1 MGIQPLTLTRHSS
14 GSLTGY
20 GTIIFFSVLLAQQ
33 HVLHLLCKTKFFLYM
48 QKIRFF
54 LQPTRSGRGLIALAG
69 LTIAGLSMTVARG
82 FITGNWWFFIM
93 LTWNLFLAWFPL
105 GVVLVLRDLRA
116 SAAERPLFG
125 STEVLLAG
133 LTVWLAFLPNA
144 PYIITDLF
152 HIQHVPM
159 PLLWFDTMTLFVFAM
174 TGLLCGLYSTL
185 LVHRMLRPLLGTAQT
200 WLLMLGCQFLS
211 GFGIYLGR
219 FGRWNSWNVL
229 SSPVDLVRAI
239 VFAYRDHLSIKLTLA
254 YGFVLVVLYVSFWW
268 YKEQEEPATVTD
280 GL

>member
-1 MGIQPLTLTRHSS
+1 MKANRLSVLQRYLRRSNRGLTALTGLTLA
-14 GSLTGY
+14 G
-20 GTIIFFSVLLAQQ
+20 I
-33 HVLHLLCKTKFFLYM
+33 
-48 QKIRFF
+48 
-54 LQPTRSGRGLIALAG
+54 G
-69 LTIAGLSMTVARG
+69 LTIARGL
-82 FITGNWWFFIM
+82 ITDNWWFFIM

-116 SAAERPLFG
+116 AAAERPLFG

-159 PLLWFDTMTLFVFAM
+159 PLLWFDTMTIFLFAM
-174 TGLLCGLYSTL
+174 TGLLCGLYSVL
-185 LVHRMLRPLLGTAQT
+185 LVHRLLRPLLGTTQT
-200 WLLMLGCQFLS
+200 WIVTLSCQFLS

-229 SSPVDLVRAI
+229 SSPVDLLQAI
-239 VFAYRDHLSIKLTLA
+239 VHAYRDHLSIKLTLA
-254 YGFVLVVLYVSFWW
+254 YGFVLVVLYVAFWW
-268 YKEQEEPATVTD
+268 HNEQDEPV
-280 GL
+280 LIR